1 MADVEKTAVLKVEID
16 FGDLEKN
23 QQTIASKIND
33 IRNEQLKLDVST
45 KENQKTFKE
54 NAATLRTLEQQQ
66 KLNQKSINDLTNAE
80 KVNTDTTNFNNNSIK
95 QNRELLK
102 DLNAEYIR
110 IAKPTKEQTDRLKNL
125 TDTLKQQESAIGD
138 NRRNVGN
145 YAEGFRDVISTLPG
159 LGQGLGGIANGF
171 KAISASNPF
180 GLILLVLQPLLA
192 SFLKLEPVTNTIS
205 GIFEGLTATI
215 TTIVTSV
222 KNFFDLVSSG
232 AGLFSAFSQSFSGLG
247 SRIADAATQGY
258 NLVQALDELEDAQR
272 ANQNLIAQTNRDTAI
287 LIAQS
292 KDRTKSEKERIAL
305 LERANDLEEAQL
317 KRDLRLANIEVAIKA
332 RDLQQA
338 ILKGTKDRDTAEQA
352 LADAIDKRFQVEQA
366 FGTQTEKSQARI
378 NGLIKE
384 ETDIRDKAVEKQRI
398 INEKQKADEQK
409 RAEDA
414 RKRVEEAVKFFQDTT
429 NAEFAFTKQATD
441 IFYEEQSVRLTE
453 TLANG
458 LITQEQFN
466 QQSYDLEVSKLN
478 AQLIIYEDYN
488 KTIGGFDDEIARN
501 KIAKDK
507 LAADA
512 KLKQLKI
519 ETDATKVEADK
530 QKKIQDDNAKQLQG
544 FAIETSD
551 IIAASLKE
559 QGDII
564 TNFAKGAAIAIL
576 NVLEKQALASA
587 SIQSLIQP
595 DSIATFGV
603 AGAVRAGIIIGAIK
617 AAFAAFRGGISGFAD
632 GGYTGDG
639 KKYELAG
646 VVHKGEYV
654 VPSEIV
660 KSSPNLIKELEVMRT
675 GSESFDPNK
684 DKKKPYYSLG
694 AFGRLTNFGLQFYDG
709 GLVGGSVPSI
719 TGSEISSIRQMS
731 QGAQNLVDKTT
742 MIEALRALNISVAV
756 TEIQAVS
763 NRLDLQAKV
772 AEL

>member
-1 MADVEKTAVLKVEID
+1 MADVEKSAVLKVEVD

-23 QQTIASKIND
+23 QAEISSRIND

-145 YAEGFRDVISTLPG
+145 YAESFKGVLSTLPG
-159 LGQGLGGIANGF
+159 LGKGLEGVSLGF
-171 KAISASNPF
+171 KAITSSNPF
-180 GLILLVLQPLLA
+180 GLIFQILQPLIA

-205 GIFEGLTATI
+205 GIFEGFSATI
-215 TTIVTSV
+215 NVIVTSV

-232 AGLFSAFSQSFSGLG
+232 SGFFSSFSQAFGGLG
-247 SRIADAATQGY
+247 SNIASAAKEGY

-292 KDRTKSEKERIAL
+292 KDRTKSEIERIEL
-305 LERANDLEEAQL
+305 LKEANRLEEEQL
-317 KRDLRLANIEVAIKA
+317 KRDLRLANVDVAIKA

-366 FGTQTEKSQARI
+366 FGTQTEKSQGRI
-378 NGLIKE
+378 NALIQAENDERLKSQE
-384 ETDIRDKAVEKQRI
+384 KAVALAEKYKKQEEEKTAKLIAEIEKRNKAESENLLKLQEFAELQRQEEI
-398 INEKQKADEQK
+398 ERRQAESEQEIEDFQKQQSDRARDYQLFLESNVLESETQEDFFAARRQQLSEQNRITLENTKLTEEQK
-409 RAEDA
+409 RNIIAKNANAIKQID
-414 RKRVEEAVKFFQDTT
+414 REEA
-429 NAEFAFTKQATD
+429 QARIANQRAIAGGLANVATLLGENTELGKVLAVASTLVSTYAAAQQAYASLVAVP
-441 IFYEEQSVRLTE
+441 IVGPVLGAAAAGAAVVQGLQRVRAIQSVDT
-453 TLANG
+453 
-458 LITQEQFN
+458 
-466 QQSYDLEVSKLN
+466 
-478 AQLIIYEDYN
+478 
-488 KTIGGFDDEIARN
+488 
-501 KIAKDK
+501 
-507 LAADA
+507 
-512 KLKQLKI
+512 
-519 ETDATKVEADK
+519 
-530 QKKIQDDNAKQLQG
+530 G
-544 FAIETSD
+544 FAE
-551 IIAASLKE
+551 
-559 QGDII
+559 
-564 TNFAKGAAIAIL
+564 
-576 NVLEKQALASA
+576 
-587 SIQSLIQP
+587 
-595 DSIATFGV
+595 
-603 AGAVRAGIIIGAIK
+603 
-617 AAFAAFRGGISGFAD
+617 
-632 GGYTGDG
+632 GGYTGQG
-639 KKYELAG
+639 GKYEPAG
-646 VVHKGEYV
+646 LVHKNEYV
-654 VPSEIV
+654 IPSQ
-660 KSSPNLIKELEVMRT
+660 LIAPFAPVIQQIEMART
-675 GSESFDPNK
+675 NGYAS
-684 DKKKPYYSLG
+684 
-694 AFGRLTNFGLQFYDG
+694 
-709 GLVGGSVPSI
+709 GGSVGI
-719 TGSEISSIRQMS
+719 NTEISSIRQMS
-731 QGAQNLVDKTT
+731 QGAQTLVDKTT